1 MFGYD
6 CFKDA
11 DCCEGEICEN
21 GECLKSTTPPTKPPT
36 TPPTT
41 PPTKPPTTPP
51 TTTATSTSTTTPD
64 IYTPNPS
71 GPAVKI
77 SVCLLPGAGMGRSSA
92 RQFDPTIEVS
102 IITCRSDEHCIPTRL
117 SKIYGHDVG

>member
-21 GECLKSTTPPTKPPT
+21 GECVKSTTPPT
-36 TPPTT
+36 
-41 PPTKPPTTPP
+41 
-51 TTTATSTSTTTPD
+51 TTTSSKSTTTITQTSAPSTTTPD